1 MHPRFARRCEVRASG
16 GSRIRAGSMA
26 KVTLKNIKKIY
37 PNADTKKKKKKKE
50 HTSDEPKANL
60 QITDEGVVAVQEF
73 SLDIA
78 DREFIVLVG
87 PSGCGKSTTLRM
99 IAGLEEITD
108 GELYIGDRLV
118 NDVAPKDRDIAMVFQ
133 NYALY
138 PHMTVYENMAFSLK
152 LKKVPKQEIDKKVR
166 EAAEILGIT
175 EYLDRKPKALSGG
188 QRQRVAIGRAIVR
201 NPQVLLMDEPLSN
214 LDAKLRNQMRAEII
228 KLRDKI
234 DTTFIYVTHDQT
246 EAMTLG
252 DRIVIM
258 RDGFI
263 QQIGTPQEVFNH
275 PKNLFVAGFIGTP
288 QMNFF
293 PDAKLTVKDGKYVVE
308 LLGKSIVLPEDK
320 QAALRARK
328 QPEGTVTVG
337 VRPVH
342 LSLHQEGFPATID
355 VSEMM
360 GSEMHLHMTVS
371 GHDVI
376 AVIPTAGLSL
386 DDVRAGGTAHF
397 TFDPELMHLF
407 DPKTEE
413 NLFPV
418 ENSKAKV

>member
-1 MHPRFARRCEVRASG
+1 
-16 GSRIRAGSMA
+16 MA
-26 KVTLKNIKKIY
+26 NVTLKNIKKIY

-228 KLRDKI
+228 KLRSRI
-234 DTTFIYVTHDQT
+234 NTTFVYVTHDQT

-275 PKNLFVAGFIGTP
+275 PK
-288 QMNFF
+288 
-293 PDAKLTVKDGKYVVE
+293 YVVE

-320 QAALRARK
+320 QAALCARK